1 MGEATVAKAQA
12 VRERDPEPQDE
23 SGIGAKLRL
32 RRNIRGQSLQD
43 VATAAGISIGL
54 LSEVERDLATP
65 TLKVLRAICQ
75 ALDMPVG
82 WLFDDGTDAEGNVVV
97 RRLNRRRMNLGPK
110 GMLKELMTPDTIPD
124 LQMMR
129 IVIEPEGTSGEKPA
143 TLQQGAKCGTVLAG
157 RLGIAVGGREYTLDQ
172 GDSFAFKTSASLR
185 FWCVGDKPVELIW
198 VVTPAIY

>member
-1 MGEATVAKAQA
+1 VAKAQA
-12 VRERDPEPQDE
+12 TQRREPEQDPDA
-23 SGIGAKLRL
+23 GVGATLRL

-54 LSEVERDLATP
+54 LSEIEREIATP
-65 TLKVLRAICQ
+65 TLKVLRGICQ

-82 WLFDDGTDAEGNVVV
+82 WLFDQGGAIEGGIVV
-97 RRLNRRRMNLGPK
+97 RKLNRRRMNLGAK

-129 IVIEPEGTSGEKPA
+129 IVIEPEGTSGDKPT
-143 TLQQGAKCGTVLAG
+143 TLQAGAKCGTVLSG
-157 RLGIAVGGREYTLDQ
+157 RLGIEVDRREYTLEQ
-172 GDSFAFKTSASLR
+172 GDSFAFKASAALR
-185 FWCVGDKPVELIW
+185 YWCVGDKPVELIW

>member
-1 MGEATVAKAQA
+1 MARAQA
-12 VRERDPEPQDE
+12 AQQRETEQPEDA
-23 SGIGAKLRL
+23 GIGAKLRL

-54 LSEVERDLATP
+54 LSEVERELATP
-65 TLKVLRAICQ
+65 TLKVLRAVCQ
-75 ALDMPVG
+75 ALDMPMG
-82 WLFDDGTDAEGNVVV
+82 WLFDDGMQPEGNIVV

-129 IVIEPEGTSGEKPA
+129 IVIEPEGTSGEKPT
-143 TLQQGAKCGTVLAG
+143 TLQAGAKCGTVLSG
-157 RLGIAVGGREYTLDQ
+157 RLGIEVDKHEYVLET
-172 GDSFAFKTSASLR
+172 GDSFAFKASASLR